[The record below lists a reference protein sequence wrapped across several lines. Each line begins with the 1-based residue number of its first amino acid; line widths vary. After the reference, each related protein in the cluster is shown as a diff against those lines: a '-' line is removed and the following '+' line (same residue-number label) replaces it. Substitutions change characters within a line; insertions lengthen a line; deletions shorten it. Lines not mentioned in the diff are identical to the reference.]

1 MKATTLISLGLSL
14 VLGVGAVFLGRSYM
28 TSDKNEASAASV
40 VPAVEMSSVIVAT
53 SVIQT
58 GDMIDHSML
67 KATPWPADAVPADAV
82 RSLDDLKDVAYARGL
97 ALVTGAPCIGVTS
110 LEAAIPAGMEG
121 NTLGAL
127 QAQKRPPDQ
136 TWWVQGLEGDE
147 GISAPVEVGLDALK
161 AMLEG
166 FKVPIFMDGAEAL
179 GSLAEALDIR
189 PMRPS
194 AITAALKAQSF
205 EASNHSPAPVYAREP
220 DATLPGQKP

>member
-1 MKATTLISLGLSL
+1 ML
-14 VLGVGAVFLGRSYM
+14 VLALN
-28 TSDKNEASAASV
+28 TASAALEAALV
-40 VPAVEMSSVIVAT
+40 RD
-53 SVIQT
+53 
-58 GDMIDHSML
+58 GDIL
-67 KATPWPADAVPADAV
+67 ADAREDMARGQDKQLPGFVERLLADAGV
-82 RSLDDLKDVAYARGL
+82 TLQQVDRIAVVTGPGSFTGIRIGVAYARGL

-205 EASNHSPAPVYAREP
+205 EASNHFPAPVYAREP

>member
-1 MKATTLISLGLSL
+1 ML
-14 VLGVGAVFLGRSYM
+14 VLALN
-28 TSDKNEASAASV
+28 TASAALEAALV
-40 VPAVEMSSVIVAT
+40 RD
-53 SVIQT
+53 
-58 GDMIDHSML
+58 GDNL
-67 KATPWPADAVPADAV
+67 ADAREDMARGQDKQLPGFVERLLADAGV
-82 RSLDDLKDVAYARGL
+82 TLQQVDRIAVVTGPGSFTGIRIGVAYARGL

>member
-1 MKATTLISLGLSL
+1 ML
-14 VLGVGAVFLGRSYM
+14 VLALN
-28 TSDKNEASAASV
+28 TASAALEAALV
-40 VPAVEMSSVIVAT
+40 RD
-53 SVIQT
+53 
-58 GDMIDHSML
+58 GDIL
-67 KATPWPADAVPADAV
+67 ADAREDMARGQDKQLPGFVERLLAQAGVTLQDVDRIAV
-82 RSLDDLKDVAYARGL
+82 VTGPGSFTGIRIGVAYARGL

-147 GISAPVEVGLDALK
+147 GISTPVEVSLDALK

-166 FKVPIFMDGAEAL
+166 FLVPIFMDGAEAL
-179 GSLAEALDIR
+179 GRLADGLDIR

-194 AITAALKAQSF
+194 AITAALKAPAFDVGS
-205 EASNHSPAPVYAREP
+205 HPPAPVYAREP
-220 DATLPGQKP
+220 DATLPGQKS

>member
-1 MKATTLISLGLSL
+1 ML
-14 VLGVGAVFLGRSYM
+14 VLALN
-28 TSDKNEASAASV
+28 TASAALEAALV
-40 VPAVEMSSVIVAT
+40 RD
-53 SVIQT
+53 
-58 GDMIDHSML
+58 GDIL
-67 KATPWPADAVPADAV
+67 ADAREDMARGQDRQLPGFVERLLAEAGVTLQDVDRIAV
-82 RSLDDLKDVAYARGL
+82 VTGPGSFTGIRIGVAYARGL

-147 GISAPVEVGLDALK
+147 GISTPVEVSLDALK

-166 FKVPIFMDGAEAL
+166 FLVPIFMDGAEAL
-179 GSLAEALDIR
+179 GRLADGLDIR

-194 AITAALKAQSF
+194 AITAALKAPAFDAGS
-205 EASNHSPAPVYAREP
+205 HPPAPVYAREP
-220 DATLPGQKP
+220 DATLPGQKS

>member
-1 MKATTLISLGLSL
+1 ML
-14 VLGVGAVFLGRSYM
+14 VLALN
-28 TSDKNEASAASV
+28 TASAALEAALV
-40 VPAVEMSSVIVAT
+40 RD
-53 SVIQT
+53 
-58 GDMIDHSML
+58 GDIL
-67 KATPWPADAVPADAV
+67 ADAREDMARGQDRQLPGFVERLLADAGV
-82 RSLDDLKDVAYARGL
+82 TLQQVDRIAVVTGPGSFTGIRIGVAYARGL

-136 TWWVQGLEGDE
+136 TWWVQGLKGDE

-166 FKVPIFMDGAEAL
+166 FKVPMFMDGAEAL

>member
-1 MKATTLISLGLSL
+1 ML
-14 VLGVGAVFLGRSYM
+14 VLALN
-28 TSDKNEASAASV
+28 TASAALEAALV
-40 VPAVEMSSVIVAT
+40 RD
-53 SVIQT
+53 
-58 GDMIDHSML
+58 GDIL
-67 KATPWPADAVPADAV
+67 ADAREDMARGQDKQLPGFVERLLADAGV
-82 RSLDDLKDVAYARGL
+82 TLQQVDRIAVVTGPGSFTGIRIGVAYARGL

-136 TWWVQGLEGDE
+136 TWWVQGLKGDE

-166 FKVPIFMDGAEAL
+166 FKVPMFMDGAEAL

>member
-1 MKATTLISLGLSL
+1 ML
-14 VLGVGAVFLGRSYM
+14 VLALN
-28 TSDKNEASAASV
+28 TASAALEAALVRDGDILTDAREDMARGQDRQLPSFIERLLDEAGVTLQDVDRIAV
-40 VPAVEMSSVIVAT
+40 V
-53 SVIQT
+53 T
-58 GDMIDHSML
+58 GPGSFTGI
-67 KATPWPADAVPADAV
+67 
-82 RSLDDLKDVAYARGL
+82 RIGVAYARGL

-147 GISAPVEVGLDALK
+147 GISTPVEVGLDALK

-179 GSLAEALDIR
+179 GTLADGLDMR

-194 AITAALKAQSF
+194 AITAALKAPGF
-205 EASNHSPAPVYAREP
+205 DAAAHPPAPVYAREP
-220 DATLPGQKP
+220 DATLPGQKS

>member
-1 MKATTLISLGLSL
+1 ML
-14 VLGVGAVFLGRSYM
+14 VLALN
-28 TSDKNEASAASV
+28 TASAALEAALV
-40 VPAVEMSSVIVAT
+40 RD
-53 SVIQT
+53 
-58 GDMIDHSML
+58 GDIL
-67 KATPWPADAVPADAV
+67 ADAREDMARGQDRQLPGFVERLLDEAGVSLQQVDRIAV
-82 RSLDDLKDVAYARGL
+82 VTGPGSFTGIRIGVAYARGL

-147 GISAPVEVGLDALK
+147 GISAPVEVSLDALK

-166 FKVPIFMDGAEAL
+166 FKVPIFMDSAEAL

-194 AITAALKAQSF
+194 AITAALKAPGF
-205 EASNHSPAPVYAREP
+205 DAAAHTPAPVYARAP